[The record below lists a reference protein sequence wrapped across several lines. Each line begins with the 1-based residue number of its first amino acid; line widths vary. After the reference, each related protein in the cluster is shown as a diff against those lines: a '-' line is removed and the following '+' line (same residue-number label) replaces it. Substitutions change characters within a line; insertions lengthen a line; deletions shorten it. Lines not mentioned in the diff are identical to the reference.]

1 MARCGVG
8 EHRNRWL
15 VGNRELA
22 HPWKVIKKLLK
33 GTQMIDLAVA
43 YRIYPRVSKSH
54 AFFSA
59 DKFRLSKM
67 CLDSFRGALGGLRV
81 KVWALLDGCPLV
93 S

>member
-1 MARCGVG
+1 
-8 EHRNRWL
+8 
-15 VGNRELA
+15 
-22 HPWKVIKKLLK
+22 
-33 GTQMIDLAVA
+33 MIDLAVA